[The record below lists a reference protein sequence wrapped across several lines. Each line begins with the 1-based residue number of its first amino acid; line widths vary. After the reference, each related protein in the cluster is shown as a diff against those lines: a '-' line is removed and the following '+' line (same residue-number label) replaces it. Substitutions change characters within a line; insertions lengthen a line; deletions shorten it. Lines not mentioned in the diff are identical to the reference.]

1 MRKLLCMA
9 AIVGLSLPCAAMA
22 ANIFSARD
30 LPVRYMT
37 DEDREIMMSAVKDVL
52 ERNKDGEG
60 VRWENP
66 KTGAHGDLTPRASF
80 KRTGQSCRELEVANS
95 ARGRDNRVVVTLCKQ
110 ADGDW
115 KIESQ

>member
-1 MRKLLCMA
+1 MA
-9 AIVGLSLPCAAMA
+9 VIASLSLPVLATA

-37 DEDREIMMSAVKDVL
+37 DEDREILKLAVDDVL
-52 ERNKDGEG
+52 ERGKDGQG
-60 VRWENP
+60 TRWENP

-80 KRTGQSCRELEVANS
+80 ERAGQPCRDLEVANS
-95 ARGRDNRVVVTLCKQ
+95 ARGRDNRLVLTLCKQ

-115 KIESQ
+115 KIESW